1 MNGKKKNNSHLG
13 CGEARFILLGLFL
26 SQRSNFESVTP
37 TKYSSLAFVFAAF
50 PPPAGRAK
58 RKLVR
63 NSSFVPYEPWEMF
76 SNSQQSNDMLLTTY
90 FKPILDRLFMYPV
103 IGTNG

>member
-1 MNGKKKNNSHLG
+1 MNGKKENNRHWG
-13 CGEARFILLGLFL
+13 RGEGRFILLGLFI
-26 SQRSNFESVTP
+26 SQRSNFESLTP

-76 SNSQQSNDMLLTTY
+76 SNSQQ
-90 FKPILDRLFMYPV
+90 
-103 IGTNG
+103 